1 MKEKYLGNQ
10 AFYRRAFT
18 IAIPIIIQNGIT
30 NFVSLLDNIMVG
42 QVGTMPMTGVS
53 IMNQLVFVFNLCIFG
68 ACSGAGI
75 FTAQF
80 FGSGDSRGI
89 RYTFRFKTII
99 VSVLSVA
106 AMGLF
111 FLRGDML
118 GSLYLQG
125 EGSAADAADALGCG
139 LRYLNIMLIGFL
151 PFALTNAY
159 SSTLRETGQTF
170 VPMLG
175 GIAAVSVN
183 LVLNYILIFGHFGLP
198 AMGVEGAAIAT
209 VISRF
214 VELLLVA
221 GWTHLNPGK
230 NPFIAGAFRS
240 AFIPASLLKSITVKG
255 LPLLANEFLWSTG
268 IALLNQ
274 CYSTCGLDVVP
285 AMNICN
291 TLSNLASV
299 VFLSMGNAVG
309 IIMGQMLG
317 AGIGEG
323 ELRDTNRKL
332 LFTAVCSGFFC
343 SACMFVLG
351 IFFPGIYNTTEDVRH
366 LATELIMICALFMP
380 VHAYLNGT
388 YFTLRSGGQAFI
400 TFLFDSAFVWVCS
413 VPVAYGLSRFTALPI
428 IPIYIMVNCMDVFK
442 CALGYYLLK
451 KGSWIQNLT

>member
-1 MKEKYLGNQ
+1 MKEKYLGDK
-10 AFYRRAFT
+10 AFYRHAFA
-18 IAIPIIIQNGIT
+18 IAVPIIIQNGIT

-80 FGSGDSRGI
+80 YGSADDEGI
-89 RYTFRFKTII
+89 RYTFRFKALI
-99 VSVLSVA
+99 VTVLSILGA
-106 AMGLF
+106 GIF
-111 FLRGDML
+111 FLKGDVL
-118 GSLYLQG
+118 GGLYLQG
-125 EGSAADAADALGCG
+125 EGSAADAADALGYG

-159 SSTLRETGQTF
+159 SGTLRETGQTL
-170 VPMLG
+170 VPMIG
-175 GIAAVSVN
+175 GITAVGVN
-183 LVLNYILIFGHFGLP
+183 LVLNYVLIFGHFGAP

-214 VELLLVA
+214 VELLLVG
-221 GWTHLNPGK
+221 GWTHLNSGR
-230 NPFIAGAFRS
+230 NRFIVGAYRS
-240 AFIPASLLKSITVKG
+240 VHIPVKLLKNIAVKG
-255 LPLLANEFLWSTG
+255 LPLLANEFLWSVG

-274 CYSTCGLDVVP
+274 CYSTCALEVVP

-291 TLSNLASV
+291 TLSNLSSV

-317 AGIGEG
+317 AGNSENT
-323 ELRDTNRKL
+323 LRDTNRKL
-332 LFTAVCSGFFC
+332 LFMAVCSGFLC
-343 SACMFVLG
+343 SAAMAVLG
-351 IFFPGIYNTTEDVRH
+351 IFFPGIYNTTASVRH
-366 LATELIMICALFMP
+366 LASELIIICALFMP
-380 VHAYLNGT
+380 VHSFLNST

-413 VPVAYGLSRFTALPI
+413 VPVAYGLSRFTTLSI

>member
-1 MKEKYLGNQ
+1 MKERFLGDK

-18 IAIPIIIQNGIT
+18 IAVPIIIQNGIT

-80 FGSGDSRGI
+80 FGSSDNRGI
-89 RYTFRFKTII
+89 RYTFRFKVFI
-99 VSVLSVA
+99 VSLLSLL

-111 FLRGDML
+111 FLKGDVL
-118 GSLYLQG
+118 GGLYLQG
-125 EGSAADAADALGCG
+125 EGSAEDAAAALRFG

-159 SSTLRETGQTF
+159 SGTLRETGQTF

-175 GIAAVSVN
+175 GVAAVGVN

-214 VELLLVA
+214 VELVLVA

-230 NPFIAGAFRS
+230 NAFITGAFRS
-240 AFIPASLLKSITVKG
+240 AFIPGSLLKNIAIKG
-255 LPLLANEFLWSTG
+255 LPLLANEFLWATG

-317 AGIGEG
+317 AGIGEE

-351 IFFPGIYNTTEDVRH
+351 IFFPGIYNTTEDVRR
-366 LATELIMICALFMP
+366 LATELIIICAMFMP

-413 VPVAYGLSRFTALPI
+413 VPVAYFLSRFTGLPI
-428 IPIYIMVNCMDVFK
+428 IPIYILVNCMDVFK

>member
-1 MKEKYLGNQ
+1 MKEKFIGSR

-18 IAIPIIIQNGIT
+18 IAVPIIIQNGIT

-42 QVGTMPMTGVS
+42 QMGTMPMTGVS

-80 FGSGDSRGI
+80 YGSRDDEGI
-89 RYTFRFKTII
+89 RYTFRFKVFI
-99 VSVLSVA
+99 VSLLSLLG
-106 AMGLF
+106 MGLF
-111 FLRGDML
+111 FLKGDVL
-118 GSLYLQG
+118 GGLYLQG
-125 EGSAADAADALGCG
+125 EGSAEDAAAALGYG

-159 SSTLRETGQTF
+159 SGTLRETGQTF
-170 VPMLG
+170 VPMVG
-175 GIAAVSVN
+175 GITAVGVN
-183 LVLNYILIFGHFGLP
+183 LILNYILIFGHFGAP

-221 GWTHLNPGK
+221 GWTHRNSVK
-230 NPFIAGAFRS
+230 NPFITGAFRS
-240 AFIPASLLKSITVKG
+240 AFIPGSLLKNIAVKG

-343 SACMFVLG
+343 SACMVVLG
-351 IFFPGIYNTTEDVRH
+351 IFFPGIYNTTEDVRY
-366 LATELIMICALFMP
+366 LATELIMICAMFMP
-380 VHAYLNGT
+380 FHAYLNAT

-413 VPVAYGLSRFTALPI
+413 VPVAYGLSRFTGLPI

-442 CALGYYLLK
+442 CVLGYYLLK

>member
-1 MKEKYLGNQ
+1 MKERFLGDK

-18 IAIPIIIQNGIT
+18 IAVPIIIQNGIT

-80 FGSGDSRGI
+80 FGSSDDKGI
-89 RYTFRFKTII
+89 RYTFRFKVFI
-99 VSVLSVA
+99 VSLLSIA

-111 FLRGDML
+111 FLKGDVL
-118 GSLYLQG
+118 GGLYLQG
-125 EGSAADAADALGCG
+125 EGSAEDAAAALGFG

-159 SSTLRETGQTF
+159 SGTLRETGQTF

-175 GIAAVSVN
+175 GVAAVGVN

-214 VELLLVA
+214 VELVLVA
-221 GWTHLNPGK
+221 GWTHLNPRK
-230 NPFIAGAFRS
+230 NAFITGAFRS
-240 AFIPASLLKSITVKG
+240 AFIPGSLLKNIAIKG
-255 LPLLANEFLWSTG
+255 LPLLANEFLWATG

-274 CYSTCGLDVVP
+274 SYSTCGLEVVP

-351 IFFPGIYNTTEDVRH
+351 IFFPGIYNTTEDVRR
-366 LATELIMICALFMP
+366 LATELIIICALFMP

-413 VPVAYGLSRFTALPI
+413 VPVAYFLSRFTGLSI

-442 CALGYYLLK
+442 CTLGYYLLK

>member
-1 MKEKYLGNQ
+1 MKEKYLGDK
-10 AFYRRAFT
+10 AFYRHAFA
-18 IAIPIIIQNGIT
+18 IAVPIIIQNGIT

-80 FGSGDSRGI
+80 YGSADDEGI
-89 RYTFRFKTII
+89 RYTFRFKALI
-99 VSVLSVA
+99 VTVLSILGA
-106 AMGLF
+106 GIF
-111 FLRGDML
+111 FLKGDVL
-118 GSLYLQG
+118 GGLYLQG
-125 EGSAADAADALGCG
+125 EGSAADAADALGYG

-159 SSTLRETGQTF
+159 SGTLRETGQTL
-170 VPMLG
+170 VPMIG
-175 GIAAVSVN
+175 GITAVGVN
-183 LVLNYILIFGHFGLP
+183 LVLNYVLIFGHFGAP

-214 VELLLVA
+214 VELLLVG
-221 GWTHLNPGK
+221 GWTHLNSGR
-230 NPFIAGAFRS
+230 NRFIVGAYRS
-240 AFIPASLLKSITVKG
+240 VHIPVKLLKNIAVKG
-255 LPLLANEFLWSTG
+255 LPLLANEFLWSVG

-274 CYSTCGLDVVP
+274 CYSTCALEVVP

-291 TLSNLASV
+291 TLSNLSSV

-317 AGIGEG
+317 AGNSENT
-323 ELRDTNRKL
+323 LRDTNRKL
-332 LFTAVCSGFFC
+332 LFMAVCSGFLC
-343 SACMFVLG
+343 SAAMAVLG
-351 IFFPGIYNTTEDVRH
+351 IFFPGIYNTTASVRH
-366 LATELIMICALFMP
+366 LASELIIICALFMP
-380 VHAYLNGT
+380 VHSFLNST

-413 VPVAYGLSRFTALPI
+413 VPVAYGLSRFTALSI

>member
-1 MKEKYLGNQ
+1 MKEKYLGDK
-10 AFYRRAFT
+10 AFYRHAFA
-18 IAIPIIIQNGIT
+18 IAVPIIIQNGIT

-80 FGSGDSRGI
+80 YGSADDEGI
-89 RYTFRFKTII
+89 RYTFRFKALI
-99 VSVLSVA
+99 VTVLSILGA
-106 AMGLF
+106 GIF
-111 FLRGDML
+111 FLKGDVL
-118 GSLYLQG
+118 GGLYLQG
-125 EGSAADAADALGCG
+125 EGSAADAADALGYG

-159 SSTLRETGQTF
+159 SGTLRETGQTL
-170 VPMLG
+170 VPMIG
-175 GIAAVSVN
+175 GITAVGVN
-183 LVLNYILIFGHFGLP
+183 LVLNYILIFGHFGAP

-214 VELLLVA
+214 VELLLVG
-221 GWTHLNPGK
+221 GWTHLNSGR
-230 NPFIAGAFRS
+230 NRFIVGAYRS
-240 AFIPASLLKSITVKG
+240 VHIPVKLLKNIAVKG
-255 LPLLANEFLWSTG
+255 LPLLANEFLWSVG

-274 CYSTCGLDVVP
+274 CYSTCALEVVP

-291 TLSNLASV
+291 TLSNLSSV

-317 AGIGEG
+317 AGNSENT
-323 ELRDTNRKL
+323 LRDTNRKL
-332 LFTAVCSGFFC
+332 LFMAVCSGFLC
-343 SACMFVLG
+343 SAAMAVLG
-351 IFFPGIYNTTEDVRH
+351 IFFPGIYNTTASVRH
-366 LATELIMICALFMP
+366 LASELIIICALFMP
-380 VHAYLNGT
+380 VHSFLNST

-413 VPVAYGLSRFTALPI
+413 VPVAYGLSRFTALSI

>member
-1 MKEKYLGNQ
+1 MKEKYLGDK
-10 AFYRRAFT
+10 AFYRHAFA
-18 IAIPIIIQNGIT
+18 IAVPIIIQNGIT

-80 FGSGDSRGI
+80 YGSADDEGI
-89 RYTFRFKTII
+89 RYTFRFKALI
-99 VSVLSVA
+99 VTVLSILA
-106 AMGLF
+106 AGIF
-111 FLRGDML
+111 FLKGDVL
-118 GSLYLQG
+118 GGLYLQG
-125 EGSAADAADALGCG
+125 EGSAADAADALGYG

-159 SSTLRETGQTF
+159 SGTLRETGQTL
-170 VPMLG
+170 VPMIG
-175 GIAAVSVN
+175 GITAVGVN
-183 LVLNYILIFGHFGLP
+183 LVLNYVLIFGHFGAP

-214 VELLLVA
+214 VELLLVG
-221 GWTHLNPGK
+221 GWTHLNSGR
-230 NPFIAGAFRS
+230 NRFIVGAYRS
-240 AFIPASLLKSITVKG
+240 VHIPVKLLKNIAVKG
-255 LPLLANEFLWSTG
+255 LPLLANEFLWSVG

-274 CYSTCGLDVVP
+274 CYSTCALEVVP

-291 TLSNLASV
+291 TLSNLSSV

-317 AGIGEG
+317 AGNSENT
-323 ELRDTNRKL
+323 LRDTNRKL
-332 LFTAVCSGFFC
+332 LFMAVCSGFLC
-343 SACMFVLG
+343 SAAMAVLG
-351 IFFPGIYNTTEDVRH
+351 IFFPGIYNTTASVRH
-366 LATELIMICALFMP
+366 LASELIIICALFMP
-380 VHAYLNGT
+380 VHSFLNST

-413 VPVAYGLSRFTALPI
+413 VPVAYGLSRFTALSI